1 MKYCYRRLI
10 REILFIIIFLFYLG
24 GLSYPIQDSILD
36 NSLNSEKIKN
46 EIVASVGPIDITAD
60 EFYYSYEFGPA
71 FVKREKDSKERY
83 LKYMINEKLLAL
95 DGYSRG
101 IDKREEVK
109 SIHQDFENDLATEQM
124 FRKDIL
130 SKIEVNEEEIDTII
144 TQKELELDIRWLY
157 AETEDDLKNYTN
169 SLVSGISFDSL
180 YKLQFED
187 SIYLDDRSMQLS
199 RFQLGKKNPELA
211 SLIDTLPI
219 GQVSSPVMASD
230 GWYLFKINNV
240 TQNMVVSET
249 EMQRLRQESIHAV
262 KMKKMDILSDEYV
275 NNLLLQQDPI
285 IKRQSFNILRY
296 YIGFYSLEN
305 ELYEKWQLAD
315 KMDEA
320 LKKLNITKENAGQT
334 ILVEMNEGNVTLEEF
349 LKWYRNRSEYVKFN
363 KENLPTFSKSLENL
377 IWRMLRDRL
386 LSELA
391 FKRGFYQKESVVE
404 QSKWWEDKIV
414 YSAVKNEIIQ
424 SVLLKEKEVKLNDKN
439 QNDKSKSDK
448 TDQKILRKIFLKL
461 NELKTKYKV
470 NINED
475 VLEKVKVSEENNP
488 KAIDLYTVKKGG
500 LIPRTAYPSI
510 DFDWINWE

>member
-1 MKYCYRRLI
+1 MKDHRSLVKK
-10 REILFIIIFLFYLG
+10 ILFVLFFIFYLG
-24 GLSYPIQDSILD
+24 GLSYPVQDSIPDDSSNL
-36 NSLNSEKIKN
+36 EKIKN
-46 EIVASVGPIDITAD
+46 EIVASVGPINITTD

-95 DGYSRG
+95 DGYSRNV
-101 IDKREEVK
+101 DKGDEVK

-124 FRKDIL
+124 FREDIL
-130 SKIEVNEEEIDTII
+130 SKVEVNEKEIDTVI

-157 AETEDDLKNYTN
+157 AKTEMELNDYLN
-169 SLVSGISFDSL
+169 SLASEIPFDSL
-180 YKLQFED
+180 YQLQFND
-187 SIYLDDRSMQLS
+187 TSIYLDDRSMQLS
-199 RFQLGKKNPELA
+199 RFQLGKRNPELA
-211 SLIDTLPI
+211 GLIDTLPI
-219 GQVSSPVMASD
+219 GQVSNPVATSD

-240 TQNMVVSET
+240 TQNMVVTET
-249 EMQRLRQESIHAV
+249 EMERLRQESINAV
-262 KMKKMDILSDEYV
+262 KMNEMDKLSDEYV

-285 IKRQSFNILRY
+285 IKRQSFTVLRS
-296 YIGFYSLEN
+296 YIGFYSLEK

-315 KMDEA
+315 KMEEG
-320 LKKLNITKENAGQT
+320 LKNLNITKENAGQT
-334 ILVEMNEGNVTLEEF
+334 VLVEMNEGNVTLEGF

-377 IWRMLRDRL
+377 IWRMLRDKL

-391 FKRGFYQKESVVE
+391 LKRGFYKDESVVE

-414 YSAVKNEIIQ
+414 YSAVKNEIVQ
-424 SVLLKEKEVKLNDKN
+424 SVLLKEKEVKLD
-439 QNDKSKSDK
+439 DKSNSDE
-448 TDQKILRKIFLKL
+448 TDQKILRKILLKL
-461 NELKTKYKV
+461 NELKAKYKV
-470 NINED
+470 SINED

-488 KAIDLYTVKKGG
+488 RAIDLYTVKKGG

>member
-1 MKYCYRRLI
+1 MKDHRSLVKK
-10 REILFIIIFLFYLG
+10 ILFVLFFIFYLG
-24 GLSYPIQDSILD
+24 GLSYPVQDSIPDDSSNL
-36 NSLNSEKIKN
+36 EKIKN
-46 EIVASVGPIDITAD
+46 EIVASVGPINITTD

-95 DGYSRG
+95 DGYSRNV
-101 IDKREEVK
+101 DKGDEVK

-124 FRKDIL
+124 FREDIL
-130 SKIEVNEEEIDTII
+130 SKVEVNEKEIDTVI

-157 AETEDDLKNYTN
+157 AKTEMELNDYLN
-169 SLVSGISFDSL
+169 SLASEIPFDSL
-180 YKLQFED
+180 YQLQFND
-187 SIYLDDRSMQLS
+187 TSIYLDDRSMQLS
-199 RFQLGKKNPELA
+199 RFQLGKRNPELA
-211 SLIDTLPI
+211 GLIDTLPI
-219 GQVSSPVMASD
+219 GQVSNPVATSD

-240 TQNMVVSET
+240 TQNMVVTET
-249 EMQRLRQESIHAV
+249 EMERLRQESINAV
-262 KMKKMDILSDEYV
+262 KMKKMDKLSDEYV

-285 IKRQSFNILRY
+285 IKRQSFTVLRS
-296 YIGFYSLEN
+296 YIGFYSLEK

-315 KMDEA
+315 KMEEG
-320 LKKLNITKENAGQT
+320 LKNLNITKENAGQT
-334 ILVEMNEGNVTLEEF
+334 VLVEMNEGNVTLEGF

-377 IWRMLRDRL
+377 IWRMLRDKL

-391 FKRGFYQKESVVE
+391 LKRGFYKDELVVE

-414 YSAVKNEIIQ
+414 YSAVKNEIVQ
-424 SVLLKEKEVKLNDKN
+424 SVLLKEKEVKLD
-439 QNDKSKSDK
+439 DKSNSDE
-448 TDQKILRKIFLKL
+448 TDQKILRKILLKL
-461 NELKTKYKV
+461 NELKAKYKV
-470 NINED
+470 SINED

-488 KAIDLYTVKKGG
+488 RAIDLYTVKKGG

>member
-1 MKYCYRRLI
+1 LKDHRSLVKK
-10 REILFIIIFLFYLG
+10 ILFALFFIFYLG
-24 GLSYPIQDSILD
+24 GLSYPVQDSIPDDSSNL
-36 NSLNSEKIKN
+36 EKIKN
-46 EIVASVGPIDITAD
+46 EIVASVGPINITTD

-95 DGYSRG
+95 DGYSRNV
-101 IDKREEVK
+101 DKGDEVK

-124 FRKDIL
+124 FREDIL
-130 SKIEVNEEEIDTII
+130 SKVEVNEKEIDTVI

-157 AETEDDLKNYTN
+157 AKTEMELNDYLN
-169 SLVSGISFDSL
+169 SLASEIPFDSL
-180 YKLQFED
+180 YQLQFND
-187 SIYLDDRSMQLS
+187 TSIYLDDRSMQLS
-199 RFQLGKKNPELA
+199 RFQLGKRNPELA
-211 SLIDTLPI
+211 GLIDTLPI
-219 GQVSSPVMASD
+219 GQVSNPVATSD

-240 TQNMVVSET
+240 TQNMVVTGT
-249 EMQRLRQESIHAV
+249 EMERLRQESINAV
-262 KMKKMDILSDEYV
+262 KMKKMDKLSDEYV

-285 IKRQSFNILRY
+285 IKRQSFTVLRS
-296 YIGFYSLEN
+296 YIGFYSLEK

-315 KMDEA
+315 KMEEG
-320 LKKLNITKENAGQT
+320 LKNLNITKENAGQT
-334 ILVEMNEGNVTLEEF
+334 VLVEMNEGNVTLEEF

-377 IWRMLRDRL
+377 IWRMLRDKL

-391 FKRGFYQKESVVE
+391 LKRGFYKDESVVE

-414 YSAVKNEIIQ
+414 YSAVKNEIVQ
-424 SVLLKEKEVKLNDKN
+424 SVLLKEKEVKLD
-439 QNDKSKSDK
+439 DKSNSDE
-448 TDQKILRKIFLKL
+448 TDQKILRKILLKL
-461 NELKTKYKV
+461 NELKAKYKV
-470 NINED
+470 SINED

-488 KAIDLYTVKKGG
+488 RAIDLYTVKKGG